1 MTASPHSLPGPGP
14 APGRGPVIA
23 IIGGGASGTLAAI
36 HLLRAAAA
44 RQYPLRIAL
53 IDRLG
58 RHGLGEAY
66 STSSPAHFL
75 NALTARMSGVAGDPD
90 HLLRW
95 ACAAGLEGLEFLPRP
110 AFGRYLQDTLADA
123 QRRAAPLS
131 RLSPVTSEVL
141 AIRPGAAGRQMRLLL
156 ADGATLE
163 ADLAILATGNRP
175 PSPPVPFPDSPWCIT
190 NPWAPGA
197 LDAVQDGRPVV
208 ILGTGLTML
217 DVATVVTGDP
227 RTTVYAVSRHG
238 MLPQVHRGSGGPA
251 DAIWLPAL
259 SDTGPVRLPELVWQ
273 VRSAMASRPN
283 HWQDVVDAVRPH
295 VPSLWRRLTD
305 RDKQLFVRY
314 VARYWEVHRHR
325 MPPATARRLT
335 ELRCTGRLSVLRG
348 RVTGI
353 TEIPD
358 RPADPLAS
366 GSLATGP
373 LATGPLTTG
382 PLATG
387 PLTTGPVPT
396 GRRPER
402 LRIRVDQAGSVTDLA
417 AGWLINATGPGS
429 DLTRTSD
436 PLLRDLLG
444 QGMARPDPLRLGLD
458 ASPDGAVLDAAGTPS
473 ASLFTLGPT
482 LRGVRYETTAIPE
495 IRDQAADLAA
505 LLTAAPQAREHPG
518 SAA

>member
-1 MTASPHSLPGPGP
+1 MTASPHTLPSPGL

-23 IIGGGASGTLAAI
+23 IIGGGASGTLTAI

-66 STSSPAHFL
+66 STANPAHFL

-95 ACAAGLEGLEFLPRP
+95 ASAAGLGGLEFLPRQ

-123 QRRAAPLS
+123 ERRAAPLS

-141 AIRPGAAGRQMRLLL
+141 AIRPGAAGRRMRLLL
-156 ADGATLE
+156 AGGATLE

-175 PSPPVPFPDSPWCIT
+175 PSPPVPFPDTPWCIT

-197 LDAVQDGRPVV
+197 LDAVRDGRPVV

-217 DVATVVTGDP
+217 DVATAVTADP
-227 RTTVYAVSRHG
+227 RTTVRAVSRHG

-259 SDTGPVRLPELVWQ
+259 SDTGGPVRLPELLWQ

-305 RDKQLFVRY
+305 RDKQLFVRH

-366 GSLATGP
+366 GSLAPGS
-373 LATGPLTTG
+373 LAAGPLTG
-382 PLATG
+382 G
-387 PLTTGPVPT
+387 PLTGGPLTG
-396 GRRPER
+396 GQRPER
-402 LRIRVDQAGSVTDLA
+402 LRIRVDQDGSVTDLA

-444 QGMARPDPLRLGLD
+444 QGMVRPDPLRLGLD
-458 ASPDGAVLDAAGTPS
+458 ARPDGAVLDAAGTPS
-473 ASLFTLGPT
+473 ATLFTLGPT

-495 IRDQAADLAA
+495 IRDQAAALAA
-505 LLTAAPQAREHPG
+505 LLTAVPQAREHPG

>member
-1 MTASPHSLPGPGP
+1 MTTRTHSLPGPGP
-14 APGRGPVIA
+14 GLVPGRGPVIA

-36 HLLRAAAA
+36 HLLHASAA
-44 RQYPLRIAL
+44 RQYPMRIAL

-66 STSSPAHFL
+66 STTNPAHFL
-75 NALTARMSGVAGDPD
+75 NALTDRMSGVAGDPD

-95 ACAAGLEGLEFLPRP
+95 ASAAGLGGLEFLPRQ

-123 QRRAAPLS
+123 ERRAAPLS
-131 RLSPVTSEVL
+131 GLSPIASEVL
-141 AIRPGAAGRQMRLLL
+141 GIRPGTGGRPVRLLL
-156 ADGATLE
+156 TDGSFE

-197 LDAVQDGRPVV
+197 LDAIHDGRPVV

-217 DVATVVTGDP
+217 DVATAVTADP
-227 RTTVYAVSRHG
+227 RTTVRAVSRHG
-238 MLPQVHRGSGGPA
+238 MLPQVHRGRGGPA

-259 SDTGPVRLPELVWQ
+259 SDTGDPVRLPELIWQ

-295 VPSLWRRLTD
+295 VPSLWRRLPD
-305 RDKQLFVRY
+305 RDKRLFVRH

-325 MPPATARRLT
+325 MPPATARRIT

-353 TEIPD
+353 TE
-358 RPADPLAS
+358 
-366 GSLATGP
+366 
-373 LATGPLTTG
+373 
-382 PLATG
+382 
-387 PLTTGPVPT
+387 VP
-396 GRRPER
+396 GALGKER
-402 LRIRVDQAGSVTDLA
+402 LRIEVEQGSSVTDLA
-417 AGWLINATGPGS
+417 AGWLINATGPGT

-444 QGMARPDPLRLGLD
+444 QGLARPDPLRLGLD
-458 ASPDGAVLDAAGTPS
+458 ASPEGALLDAAGTPS
-473 ASLFTLGPT
+473 TTLFTLGPT

-495 IRDQAADLAA
+495 IRDQAAALAA
-505 LLTAAPQAREHPG
+505 LLTAAPQARQHPG

>member
-1 MTASPHSLPGPGP
+1 M
-14 APGRGPVIA
+14 IA
-23 IIGGGASGTLAAI
+23 IIGGGASGTLTAI

-66 STSSPAHFL
+66 STTNPAHFL

-95 ACAAGLEGLEFLPRP
+95 AGAAGLGTLEFLPRQ

-123 QRRAAPLS
+123 QRRAAPLA
-131 RLSPVTSEVL
+131 RLSPVTSDVL
-141 AIRPGAAGRQMRLLL
+141 GIRPGAAGRPMRLLL

-163 ADLAILATGNRP
+163 ADFAILATGNPP
-175 PSPPVPFPDSPWCIT
+175 PSTPVPFPDSPWCIT

-208 ILGTGLTML
+208 IVGTGLTML
-217 DVATVVTGDP
+217 DVVTAVTSNHP
-227 RTTVYAVSRHG
+227 RTTIQAVSRHG

-259 SDTGPVRLPELVWQ
+259 SDTGDPVRLPELIWQ
-273 VRSAMASRPN
+273 VRAAMASRPN

-295 VPSLWRRLTD
+295 IPDLWRRLPD
-305 RDKQLFVRY
+305 RDKRLFVRH

-325 MPPATARRLT
+325 MPPATARRIT

-348 RVTGI
+348 RVTG
-353 TEIPD
+353 
-358 RPADPLAS
+358 AS
-366 GSLATGP
+366 ATPG
-373 LATGPLTTG
+373 
-382 PLATG
+382 
-387 PLTTGPVPT
+387 
-396 GRRPER
+396 PER
-402 LRIRVDQAGSVTDLA
+402 LRIRVTRDGSVTDLT
-417 AGWLINATGPGS
+417 AGWLINATGPGT
-429 DLTRTSD
+429 DLTRTAD
-436 PLLRDLLG
+436 PLLRDLLS
-444 QGMARPDPLRLGLD
+444 QGLARPDPLRLGLD
-458 ASPDGAVLDAAGTPS
+458 ATGDGTVLGAAGTPS
-473 ASLFTLGPT
+473 PALFTLGPT
-482 LRGVRYETTAIPE
+482 LRGIRYETTAIPE
-495 IRDQAADLAA
+495 IRDQAATLARRLVA
-505 LLTAAPQAREHPG
+505 TPWAREQPG

>member
-1 MTASPHSLPGPGP
+1 MTTRTHSLPGPGL

-36 HLLRAAAA
+36 HLLHAAAA
-44 RQYPLRIAL
+44 RQFPMRIAL

-66 STSSPAHFL
+66 STTNPAHFL
-75 NALTARMSGVAGDPD
+75 NALTDRMSGVAGDPD

-95 ACAAGLEGLEFLPRP
+95 ASTAGLGSLEFLPRQ

-123 QRRAAPLS
+123 ERRAAPLS
-131 RLSPVTSEVL
+131 RLSPITSEVL
-141 AIRPGAAGRQMRLLL
+141 GIRPGTGGRPVRLLL
-156 ADGATLE
+156 TGGSLE

-175 PSPPVPFPDSPWCIT
+175 PSPPVPFPDNPWCIT

-197 LDAVQDGRPVV
+197 LDAVHDGHPVV

-217 DVATVVTGDP
+217 DVATAVTADP
-227 RTTVYAVSRHG
+227 RTTVRAVSRHG
-238 MLPQVHRGSGGPA
+238 MLPQVHRGRGGPA

-259 SDTGPVRLPELVWQ
+259 SDTDDPVRLAELIWQ
-273 VRSAMASRPN
+273 VRSAMASLPN

-295 VPSLWRRLTD
+295 VPSLWRRLPD
-305 RDKQLFVRY
+305 RDKRLFVRH

-325 MPPATARRLT
+325 MPPATARRIT

-353 TEIPD
+353 TE
-358 RPADPLAS
+358 
-366 GSLATGP
+366 
-373 LATGPLTTG
+373 
-382 PLATG
+382 
-387 PLTTGPVPT
+387 VPGGL
-396 GRRPER
+396 GRER
-402 LRIRVDQAGSVTDLA
+402 LRIEVEQGSSVTDLA
-417 AGWLINATGPGS
+417 AGWLINATGPGT
-429 DLTRTSD
+429 DLARTSD

-444 QGMARPDPLRLGLD
+444 QGLGRPDPLRLGLD
-458 ASPDGAVLDAAGTPS
+458 ASPEGALLDAAGTPS
-473 ASLFTLGPT
+473 STLFTLGPT
-482 LRGVRYETTAIPE
+482 LRGIRYETTAIPE
-495 IRDQAADLAA
+495 IRDQAAALAG
-505 LLTAAPQAREHPG
+505 LLTATPQARRHPG